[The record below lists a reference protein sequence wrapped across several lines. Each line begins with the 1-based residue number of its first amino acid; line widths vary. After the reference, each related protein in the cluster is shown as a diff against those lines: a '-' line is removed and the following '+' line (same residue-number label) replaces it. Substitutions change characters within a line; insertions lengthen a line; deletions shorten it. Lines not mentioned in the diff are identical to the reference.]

1 MNRKEGMII
10 MLILF
15 ATVTVWIVFSI
26 YHARNMTIVTPEET
40 QEIVPLT
47 PTFDNDIINSLSN
60 REE

>member
-1 MNRKEGMII
+1 

-15 ATVTVWIVFSI
+15 ATVSAWIVFSI
-26 YHARNMTIVTPEET
+26 YHARNMTSVTPEET